1 MLDNTQRLEQK
12 LFQHEIV
19 AVIFYNFHNLVIIG
33 ALDLPKPIQNHVKTI
48 PGHTAFDPQSMVQ
61 FGQT

>member
-19 AVIFYNFHNLVIIG
+19 AVIFYIFHNLQWLTNTHIV
-33 ALDLPKPIQNHVKTI
+33 DYWKTL
-48 PGHTAFDPQSMVQ
+48 ACKNVR
-61 FGQT
+61 